1 MQKSFTE
8 IVLYIVTLIYTVF
21 GIFHLTLPRKVS
33 LFVIHGVD
41 GEYVILLQRFLGTSF
56 LFIGLLLYLLI
67 DKKGQSLYIV
77 LGAINIVGFINLYLI
92 FLFNSII
99 HLSSLYFI
107 FIILVQVCLFICLIE
122 QLQKK

>member
-8 IVLYIVTLIYTVF
+8 IVLYIVTVIYAVF

-41 GEYVILLQRFLGTSF
+41 GEYAILLQRFLGTSF
-56 LFIGLLLYLLI
+56 LFIGLLLYLLM
-67 DKKGQSLYIV
+67 DKKGQPLYII
-77 LGAINIVGFINLYLI
+77 LGAINIIGFINLYLI